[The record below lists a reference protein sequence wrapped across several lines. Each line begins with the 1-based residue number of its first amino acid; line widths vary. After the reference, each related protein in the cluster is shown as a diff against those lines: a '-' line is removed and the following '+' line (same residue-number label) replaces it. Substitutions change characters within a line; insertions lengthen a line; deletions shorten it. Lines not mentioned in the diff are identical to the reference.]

1 MRNHIQDYLA
11 MCEHDANQ
19 SVMSATGERTFGA
32 DGFIDGDLYFTDD
45 LNPGNFYPADGDAA
59 SQAAAPMAAAAPV
72 SQPYIV
78 TVSNASANTVS
89 GFEFWG
95 AAIYAFNSGF
105 NAGGSLTINGVTIT
119 SNMQSPI
126 SYRFMLQQSLTNNFT
141 VGRTYLA
148 SISGSQQQV
157 IQPLRIVTYDANGN
171 SSTKTLP
178 SPLPPSQ
185 FQPGVYENRMPY
197 RIDGF
202 TTMAIDILP
211 SVVFQL
217 YWYPSF
223 TINLAR
229 GLGDK
234 PIGRGFGAPKINQPN
249 TAVLMNK

>member
-1 MRNHIQDYLA
+1 MRNHIADYLT

-19 SVMSATGERTFGA
+19 RILSANGERHFGA
-32 DGFIDGDLYFTDD
+32 DGFIDGDLYFTND
-45 LNPGNFYPADGDAA
+45 LNPGDFFPADGDAA
-59 SQAAAPMAAAAPV
+59 AQTAAAAAQVAAAPV

-78 TVSNASANTVS
+78 TVSNASANLVS

-105 NAGGSLTINGVTIT
+105 TNGTLTRLGITVT
-119 SNMQSPI
+119 SNMQFPI
-126 SYRFMLQQSLTNNFT
+126 TYQFMLQQSLTNNFT

-157 IQPLRIVTYDANGN
+157 IQPLRITTYDMNGN

-211 SVVFQL
+211 SAVFQL

-234 PIGRGFGAPKINQPN
+234 PIGRGFGAPRINQPSV
-249 TAVLMNK
+249 AVLK